1 MQIDIRD
8 KSEDKV
14 TEIVFA
20 NGACDE
26 NNACLLTLDGEFSKI
41 KSMWD
46 ASDSRTGCV
55 YLYSEGDAL
64 NLIKALQK
72 AIELGNWE

>member
-1 MQIDIRD
+1 MQIDVRD
-8 KSEDKV
+8 ESEDKV

-41 KSMWD
+41 KSSWD
-46 ASDSRTGCV
+46 TSGGGGWV
-55 YLYSEGDAL
+55 YLDSEEDAL

>member
-1 MQIDIRD
+1 MKIDIRAT
-8 KSEDKV
+8 SESKV

-20 NGACDE
+20 NGDCDE
-26 NNACLLTLDGEFSKI
+26 NNACLLTLDGRFSKI
-41 KSMWD
+41 KSRWNT
-46 ASDSRTGCV
+46 SGGCNHV
-55 YLYSEGDAL
+55 YLDSKEDAL

>member
-14 TEIVFA
+14 TEIVFD
-20 NGACDE
+20 NGDCDE

-46 ASDSRTGCV
+46 TSGSCAHV
-55 YLYSEGDAL
+55 YLDSKEDTL
-64 NLIKALQK
+64 NLIKALKK